1 MKINLR
7 KSFIFGVKGLKLSRK
22 EYLFIKKHKP
32 WGIILFQRNIK
43 NIDQAKKLTSSIKK
57 IFNDPNYPILIDEEG
72 GRVSRLKKIVDNSI
86 FSGKYFGNLY
96 KKNKKKFN
104 LYYKVYVDQISYV
117 LNLIGVNINTV
128 PVLDLRRNFSHKIIG
143 NRSYSFNKNVINEIG
158 DITINLFHYNRI
170 GTIIKHIPG
179 HGLSTVDSHEKLPSV
194 EKKRKFL
201 IKNDF
206 DVFKSVNPFFAMT
219 SHVIYK
225 SIDPKNT
232 ATHSSYLINNIVR
245 KDIGFKGILITDDIS
260 MKALKFSLIENAIK
274 ALEAGCNLA
283 LHCNGKLSEMI
294 KLAKYIPQVDDFT
307 QKKTSQFYKF
317 LG

>member
-1 MKINLR
+1 MRRKAIIFGIKSTTLNNDE
-7 KSFIFGVKGLKLSRK
+7 KSFFLK
-22 EYLFIKKHKP
+22 HQP
-32 WGIILFQRNIK
+32 WGIILFARNISNLEQLK
-43 NIDQAKKLTSSIKK
+43 SLVDSIKNL
-57 IFNDPNYPILIDEEG
+57 FNDKNYPILIDQEG
-72 GRVSRLKKIVDNSI
+72 GKVSRLDKIIDFSPFSQTYFSNIYLKNKKVFMQHYNVYVNTVSSI
-86 FSGKYFGNLY
+86 LNYAGININVTPVLDIKYKKTHNIIGSRSFSNKSSIIKKLGSLTIDLY
-96 KKNKKKFN
+96 KKNK
-104 LYYKVYVDQISYV
+104 IA
-117 LNLIGVNINTV
+117 TV
-128 PVLDLRRNFSHKIIG
+128 
-143 NRSYSFNKNVINEIG
+143 
-158 DITINLFHYNRI
+158 
-170 GTIIKHIPG
+170 IKHIPG

-232 ATHSSYLINNIVR
+232 ATHSSYVINNIVR
-245 KDIGFKGILITDDIS
+245 KNIGFRGILITDDIS